1 MPHSE
6 PDVLIKRLDPGVPL
20 PSYAHPGD
28 AGADLT
34 TAEDVELGPGERALV
49 RTGLAIA
56 LPDGYAAFVHPRSG
70 LAARHGVTLVN
81 APGTVDAG
89 YRGEIKVTL
98 MNTDRDRPV
107 SFRRGDRIAQLVIQR
122 VERAVFHEVTV
133 LPGSSRGDGGFGS
146 TGRRGAVL
154 APGGR
159 PPRIAA
165 LLGGTFPPSAPRP
178 PRANREGAC
187 AVFRRRRS
195 ADAGRQ
201 WPGDSDQELSG
212 DELDYDEPFDDQA
225 EGQPAAAVQAE
236 GGPWDAGEAFPAQE
250 RVDLGSLQVPVGPE
264 HEIQLVMAEQHGAW
278 VTVRYRESEVQ
289 IQAFAAARRS
299 TLWDDVRAEIAAE
312 VHTAGGRSQESEG
325 SFGTELMAQ
334 VPMEP
339 GQPAS
344 GMRLVRFV
352 GIDGPRWFVRGLFTG
367 PAADGGEQAE
377 LLEDVLRNVV
387 VVRGEHPVPPREILE
402 LRLPPEARQAL
413 EEQAAAEEENRFRG
427 DLNPFDRGPEFTET
441 R

>member
-1 MPHSE
+1 MAAWAPRVE
-6 PDVLIKRLDPGVPL
+6 GQGAEGAKGAEGVWGKRFPLRSGGDPG
-20 PSYAHPGD
+20 
-28 AGADLT
+28 
-34 TAEDVELGPGERALV
+34 
-49 RTGLAIA
+49 
-56 LPDGYAAFVHPRSG
+56 
-70 LAARHGVTLVN
+70 
-81 APGTVDAG
+81 
-89 YRGEIKVTL
+89 
-98 MNTDRDRPV
+98 
-107 SFRRGDRIAQLVIQR
+107 
-122 VERAVFHEVTV
+122 
-133 LPGSSRGDGGFGS
+133 GSSPQGQQS
-146 TGRRGAVL
+146 PLGA
-154 APGGR
+154 
-159 PPRIAA
+159 
-165 LLGGTFPPSAPRP
+165 SS
-178 PRANREGAC
+178 EGAC
-187 AVFRRRRS
+187 GVFRRRRS

-212 DELDYDEPFDDQA
+212 DELEYGEPLDDES
-225 EGQPAAAVQAE
+225 EEQPAVTVRAE
-236 GGPWDAGEAFPAQE
+236 GGPWDAEEAFPAQE

-278 VTVRYRESEVQ
+278 VTVRFRESEVQ

-299 TLWDDVRAEIAAE
+299 TLWEDVRAEIAAE
-312 VHTAGGRSQESEG
+312 VNTAGGRGQESEG

-344 GMRLVRFV
+344 GMRQVRFV

-377 LLEDVLRNVV
+377 LLEDVLRNIV

-413 EEQAAAEEENRFRG
+413 EEQAAAEEENRFGG
-427 DLNPFDRGPEFTET
+427 DLNPFERGPEFTET